1 MLISPSGCRRALREL
16 RRTRVIHHHPHQP
29 QPSPPNITSLSQTA
43 GSSHRTRPPSTGA
56 APSVTSGRSSR
67 SSVPGRRLPV
77 GSMPG
82 PSRPSTASSWLQSAS
97 GESLSASALSAGSSR
112 PGAAASV
119 QHHLRIRGAKQG
131 RSVQERGGDASVSG
145 EGGGLGFS
153 EAEEYERVPA
163 GMGGQGKHVP
173 FLSRLAGPK
182 VAESPR
188 RDDVQPGSD
197 AARSYYDPVLLTARL
212 STVLLGGPLR
222 HLLS

>member
-1 MLISPSGCRRALREL
+1 
-16 RRTRVIHHHPHQP
+16 
-29 QPSPPNITSLSQTA
+29 
-43 GSSHRTRPPSTGA
+43 
-56 APSVTSGRSSR
+56 
-67 SSVPGRRLPV
+67 
-77 GSMPG
+77 MPG

-188 RDDVQPGSD
+188 RDDVQPGYLQYCSEVRYAISCPD
-197 AARSYYDPVLLTARL
+197 PAHGTVRPAATAAARVPWSELEGIEGTENTLRNQTQETTFPVQSVPGTGLNLIEFA
-212 STVLLGGPLR
+212 V
-222 HLLS
+222 